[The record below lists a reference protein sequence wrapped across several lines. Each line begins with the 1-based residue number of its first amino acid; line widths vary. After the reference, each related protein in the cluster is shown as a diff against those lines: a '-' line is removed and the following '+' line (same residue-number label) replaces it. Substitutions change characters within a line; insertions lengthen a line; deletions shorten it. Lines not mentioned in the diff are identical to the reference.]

1 MNWKTTET
9 DPIAVEN
16 LQDGLGLDS
25 IIAKLLVGRGILTIE
40 QAEQFLRPQLSSLED
55 PFKLT
60 HLKAAVERI
69 GQALDGNE
77 SVVVFGDYDVDG
89 VTSTVQLVSL
99 LSSLGLKPRY
109 SVPLRLKEGYGMSR
123 EAIDRVLDGE
133 VPDLFIALD
142 CGTNAHE
149 AVAYL
154 RELGAEV
161 IIVDHHQAKV
171 GVPDDCLIVNPHV
184 FDAAEAPWRNLCT
197 AGLVFKLLHGI
208 IKQRRLAEDDGV
220 KSLHLRDYLD
230 LVAMGT
236 IADLVPLQ
244 DENRILAW
252 YGLQHLRA
260 NRRPGVRA
268 LCAVASLSTS
278 QPLESTDI
286 SFKLAPRINASG
298 RLADASKPIELLL
311 SHDEQTCGGIAREL
325 DAINCERQEIQHKIV
340 SEAEAY
346 VEAHFGDFPGIILY
360 NEGWHPGVVGIVASR
375 VSRRFHKPC
384 VVLGCEGSVAKGSG
398 RSVAGVDLVQLFQRC
413 DDLLE
418 HWGGH
423 PMAAGISLPKEALGA
438 FRKRFMEALADV
450 CPEGLPEPVLELSA
464 WLEVKDLNVDFLDA
478 LDRLQ
483 PFGQEN
489 RQPIFGLQGMV
500 LESLPKA
507 FAKGGSHYR
516 FELPSV
522 DGKQGL
528 KGVAWQMESM
538 PPVGKAVDLAL
549 RFDWNYWRNARN
561 PQLTLLD
568 WRFAK

>member
-1 MNWKTTET
+1 MNWKTTEINA
-9 DPIAVEN
+9 DIIKD
-16 LQDGLGLDS
+16 LQQGLGLDPVM
-25 IIAKLLVGRGILTIE
+25 AQLLAASGITTVSR
-40 QAEQFLRPQLSSLED
+40 AEQFLRPQLSNLED

-60 HLKAAVERI
+60 NLEAAAARI
-69 GQALDGNE
+69 GQAVDGNE
-77 SVVVFGDYDVDG
+77 SVVIFGDYDVDG

-99 LSSLGLKPRY
+99 LCSLGLKPRY
-109 SVPLRLKEGYGMSR
+109 SVPLRLEEGYGMSR
-123 EAIDRVLDGE
+123 EAIDRVLDGS
-133 VPDLFIALD
+133 VPNLFIALD

-154 RELGAEV
+154 RQLGAEV
-161 IIVDHHQAKV
+161 IIIDHHQAKD
-171 GVPDDCLIVNPHV
+171 GVPDDCLVVNPHV

-208 IKQRRLAEDDGV
+208 LKQRRLANDERV
-220 KSLHLRDYLD
+220 ASLHLRDYLD

-236 IADLVPLQ
+236 IADLVPLH

-260 NRRPGVRA
+260 NQRPGIRA
-268 LCAVASLSTS
+268 LCAVSGLSPNQS
-278 QPLESTDI
+278 LESADI

-311 SHDEQTCGGIAREL
+311 SQDEQASERIAQEL
-325 DAINCERQEIQHKIV
+325 DAINRERQEIQHKIV
-340 SEAEAY
+340 SEAESY
-346 VEAHFGDFPGIILY
+346 VESHMADLPGIILY
-360 NEGWHPGVVGIVASR
+360 DKAWHPGVVGIVASR

-384 VVLGCEGSVAKGSG
+384 VVLGCEGSRAKGSG
-398 RSVAGVDLVQLFQRC
+398 RSVAGVNLVELFQRC

-423 PMAAGISLPKEALGA
+423 PMAAGISLPNEALDA
-438 FRKRFMEALADV
+438 FRERFMQALLEI
-450 CPEGLPEPVLELSA
+450 CPEGLPEPELELSA
-464 WLEVKDLNVDFLDA
+464 WLEVKDLNAEFLDS

-483 PFGQEN
+483 PFGQDN
-489 RQPIFGLQGMV
+489 RQPVFGLRSIV
-500 LESLPKA
+500 LEEPPKA
-507 FAKGGSHYR
+507 FAKGGNNYR
-516 FELPSV
+516 FELPYVGSAR
-522 DGKQGL
+522 GL

-549 RFDWNYWRNARN
+549 RFGWNYWRNARN

-568 WRFAK
+568 WRFAS